1 MNKDLDSRLI
11 PNGEYR
17 HGENISVSASEGS
30 DVGALENIRG
40 NASVAIFGID
50 DNDLEIIGP
59 AGGSVTAAISD
70 AGISLTATASG
81 GAGGNSFAW
90 TNFELADDAGVFS
103 VSATGTT
110 NQATYS
116 GLVIAMDTSGSFGG
130 GEEFSGSYRIRCTVT
145 DSASATATADYT
157 VNIIGVVE

>member
-1 MNKDLDSRLI
+1 VIFMFGRTVSGFGSRAK
-11 PNGEYR
+11 R
-17 HGENISVSASEGS
+17 
-30 DVGALENIRG
+30 GAAPLSLTVVDG
-40 NASVAIFGID
+40 GGGTGP
-50 DNDLEIIGP
+50 NDLEIIGP